1 MIKKASIRRIVVASF
16 ALLIVLVS
24 LYIFPQKE
32 IKIPSKIIYKKAETN
47 AIYLED
53 QNKLISRTFINVDST
68 DKEQLANELIMALI
82 NNSNKSK
89 YLPLGFS
96 STILG
101 DVKIKEIKIEND
113 VITVN
118 FDGNIFKDNENN
130 EEKIIESI
138 VYTLTEIEGIK
149 KIKILIN
156 DEVLKRLPSS
166 NKIIPEYLDRS
177 IGINRISKFNSLKN
191 TQDVTAYFI
200 GKNNG
205 DYYFVP
211 VTFTTDSEKEKIEI
225 IIKELSGKDFIDDNL
240 STYISAGVILKNYE
254 ILENEIKLEFNN
266 EIFNGFNE
274 IDEEVMYGIALS
286 IYDNYNISTVRFE
299 VDQREI
305 MAYAL
310 KSSWLYLKVI
320 I

>member
-1 MIKKASIRRIVVASF
+1 MIKKASIRRIAVASF

-53 QNKLISRTFINVDST
+53 QNKLISRTFINVDSK

-310 KSSWLYLKVI
+310 KSS
-320 I
+320 

>member
-310 KSSWLYLKVI
+310 KSS
-320 I
+320 